1 MLHQYKFLLTVPQNI
16 LVVFYFTSTTV
27 LGPIAAIY
35 QTQACAVTLDPAPV
49 LYLGKLPVD
58 AAIHALIFR
67 QVNRI
72 LYLKTYFFIIN
83 CIRNT
88 LNFWCRLIMV
98 YLLLFALK
106 SYCQLLY
113 FLFRSCSFL
122 FTLIRW
128 LKLIILNWYF

>member
-27 LGPIAAIY
+27 LGPIADIY
-35 QTQACAVTLDPAPV
+35 QTQACAVTQNPAPV

-72 LYLKTYFFIIN
+72 LDLIQAQVPLSTHTKSSSRFISRETA
-83 CIRNT
+83 C
-88 LNFWCRLIMV
+88 
-98 YLLLFALK
+98 
-106 SYCQLLY
+106 
-113 FLFRSCSFL
+113 
-122 FTLIRW
+122 
-128 LKLIILNWYF
+128 